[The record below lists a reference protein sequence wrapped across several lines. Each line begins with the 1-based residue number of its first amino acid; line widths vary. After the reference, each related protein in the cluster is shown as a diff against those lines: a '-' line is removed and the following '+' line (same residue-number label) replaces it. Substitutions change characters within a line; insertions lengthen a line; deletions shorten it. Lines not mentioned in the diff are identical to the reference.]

1 MKVSVIG
8 GGPGGLYFALLF
20 KQARADAEITV
31 YERNRPD
38 DTFGFGVVFSDA
50 TLSSFAAADAATHR
64 EITESFAH
72 WDDIAIHVKGETLV
86 STGHGFS
93 GLSRK
98 KLLQI
103 LQRRCARLGVALRFS
118 EEAPDPTAFADS
130 DLVVAAD
137 GINSQVREAYA
148 EAFQPRI
155 EWRGNKFIWLG
166 STCAFPAFTFVFRE
180 SEHGLW
186 RLHAYQFDREQSTLI
201 FECTED
207 TWRRAGLDKADEAE
221 SIAYLEA
228 LFADHLDGHRL
239 LENNS
244 TWRNFPIVTNA
255 RWHHGNIVLLGDA
268 VHSAHFSI
276 GSGTKLAM
284 EDAIALCRALGAQ
297 GCVADALA
305 AYETERRPEVE
316 STQRAAK
323 VSLAWFENVER
334 YYGELETIQF
344 AFSLL
349 TRSLRISHENLKL
362 RDPAFVDRVDRW
374 FARRA
379 ANQSGINVGIAPP
392 PMFTPFR
399 LRDMVLENRVVV
411 SPMCQYSAADGTI
424 DDWHLVH
431 LGSRA
436 VGGAALVITEMTDI
450 SRDGRISP
458 GCAGL
463 YNDDHVKAWK
473 RIVDFIHAN
482 TGAKVALQLAHAGR
496 KGSTKIGWE
505 GYDIP
510 LEDGNWPLL
519 GPSPIPWAEINQ
531 IPREMTRD
539 DMEKVKNDFV
549 QATKRAI
556 QCGFDMVEMHCGHGY
571 LLSSFITP
579 ISNQRNDKYGGSLKN
594 RLRFPLEVF
603 EAMRAVWP
611 EEKPMSVRI
620 SASDWIGEKGVTGDD
635 AVIIADA
642 FKGAGVDIVDVSAGQ
657 TSPEARPVYGRMF
670 QTPLADQIRN
680 QGHTATMAVGNIY
693 EVDHVN
699 SILMAGRADLCC
711 LARPHLLDPYWT
723 LRAAAELGYRGID
736 IPPQYESGFDQLERN
751 LARQAE
757 MTVMKV

>member
-1 MKVSVIG
+1 RYME
-8 GGPGGLYFALLF
+8 F
-20 KQARADAEITV
+20 
-31 YERNRPD
+31 
-38 DTFGFGVVFSDA
+38 
-50 TLSSFAAADAATHR
+50 
-64 EITESFAH
+64 
-72 WDDIAIHVKGETLV
+72 
-86 STGHGFS
+86 
-93 GLSRK
+93 
-98 KLLQI
+98 
-103 LQRRCARLGVALRFS
+103 
-118 EEAPDPTAFADS
+118 DP
-130 DLVVAAD
+130 
-137 GINSQVREAYA
+137 
-148 EAFQPRI
+148 
-155 EWRGNKFIWLG
+155 
-166 STCAFPAFTFVFRE
+166 
-180 SEHGLW
+180 
-186 RLHAYQFDREQSTLI
+186 
-201 FECTED
+201 
-207 TWRRAGLDKADEAE
+207 
-221 SIAYLEA
+221 
-228 LFADHLDGHRL
+228 
-239 LENNS
+239 
-244 TWRNFPIVTNA
+244 
-255 RWHHGNIVLLGDA
+255 
-268 VHSAHFSI
+268 
-276 GSGTKLAM
+276 
-284 EDAIALCRALGAQ
+284 
-297 GCVADALA
+297 
-305 AYETERRPEVE
+305 
-316 STQRAAK
+316 
-323 VSLAWFENVER
+323 
-334 YYGELETIQF
+334 IQF
-344 AFSLL
+344 AYSLL
-349 TRSLRISHENLKL
+349 TRSQRVSHENLRL
-362 RDPAFVDRVDRW
+362 RDKTWLEGAEKW
-374 FARRA
+374 FAERTTGKPLKKA
-379 ANQSGINVGIAPP
+379 IP
-392 PMFTPFR
+392 PMFTPFK
-399 LRDMVLENRVVV
+399 LRDMALKNRIVV
-411 SPMCQYSAADGTI
+411 SPMCMYSAEDGTVN
-424 DDWHLVH
+424 DFHFVH

-436 VGGAALVITEMTDI
+436 QGGAGLVYTEMTDV

-482 TGAKVALQLAHAGR
+482 TGAKVAIQLAHAGR

-603 EAMRAVWP
+603 KAMRAVWP
-611 EEKPMSVRI
+611 KEKPMSVRI

-642 FKGAGVDIVDVSAGQ
+642 FKGVGVDIVDVSAGQ

-723 LRAAAELGYRGID
+723 LRAAAELGYREID